1 VIQEQWLELA
11 CALRGVAAIQDNVE
25 IPADT
30 AVAVADLIDRH
41 YSTPQVKA
49 A

>member
-1 VIQEQWLELA
+1 MQDQWLELA
-11 CALRGVAAIQDNVE
+11 HALRGVAAIQENVE

-41 YSTPQVKA
+41 YSTPQAKA